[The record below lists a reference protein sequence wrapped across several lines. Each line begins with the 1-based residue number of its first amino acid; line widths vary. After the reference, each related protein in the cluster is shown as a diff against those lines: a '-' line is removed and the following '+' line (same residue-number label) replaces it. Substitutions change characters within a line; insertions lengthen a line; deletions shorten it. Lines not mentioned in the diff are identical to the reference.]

1 LRFLYASPF
10 HAVVLSLD
18 NDAQTLGSTQ
28 TLNFVSK
35 DHHRFLLDVRP
46 GEHPISHTGEL
57 GEPNHTL
64 TRLNSDPTV
73 PHDWDQVVGASRTN
87 AYGTN
92 GINLIELLDVWKT
105 RNLGLIVIS
114 TLEHLTEIHP
124 SHALCRLRGVV
135 IIVDINDQAAQKL
148 PDPISNLVLEFI
160 ELTGLDEW
168 CNIVIRQERNTL
180 IDKALADSLRN
191 GLDSSVK

>member
-1 LRFLYASPF
+1 
-10 HAVVLSLD
+10 
-18 NDAQTLGSTQ
+18 
-28 TLNFVSK
+28 
-35 DHHRFLLDVRP
+35 
-46 GEHPISHTGEL
+46 
-57 GEPNHTL
+57 
-64 TRLNSDPTV
+64 
-73 PHDWDQVVGASRTN
+73 
-87 AYGTN
+87 
-92 GINLIELLDVWKT
+92 
-105 RNLGLIVIS
+105 
-114 TLEHLTEIHP
+114 
-124 SHALCRLRGVV
+124 V

>member
-1 LRFLYASPF
+1 M
-10 HAVVLSLD
+10 
-18 NDAQTLGSTQ
+18 
-28 TLNFVSK
+28 
-35 DHHRFLLDVRP
+35 
-46 GEHPISHTGEL
+46 I
-57 GEPNHTL
+57 
-64 TRLNSDPTV
+64 
-73 PHDWDQVVGASRTN
+73 
-87 AYGTN
+87 
-92 GINLIELLDVWKT
+92 
-105 RNLGLIVIS
+105 IS
-114 TLEHLTEIHP
+114 TLEYLTEIHP
-124 SHALCRLRGVV
+124 SHTLCRLRGVV